1 MPTSGIVTLLTD
13 FGLKDPFVGV
23 MKGAVLARAP
33 AATLVDLTHEIEPG
47 CVAGAAFWL
56 AQAYPWFSAGAVHVA
71 VVDPGV
77 GTAREAI
84 VVRTAEHLFVGP
96 DNGLFEVVAR
106 RAGSLECRRIDRVG
120 LGLES
125 PSRTFHGRDVF
136 APVAGLLASGRLDF
150 EGVGPV
156 HEPLATERV
165 PEPRA
170 VSGGFEG
177 EVLVV
182 DRFGNLVT
190 NVEGAA
196 LAGLGDVRVEI
207 LGRTLG
213 LVGTYG
219 ELPPGGCASVVGSF
233 GQLEVVE
240 RDGSAA
246 RTLGA
251 QRGTPLR
258 VHQVR

>member
-1 MPTSGIVTLLTD
+1 MATSGIVTLLTD
-13 FGLKDPFVGV
+13 FGLRDPFVGV
-23 MKGAVLARAP
+23 TKGAVLARAP
-33 AATLVDLTHEIEPG
+33 SAVLVDLTHDIEPG
-47 CVAGAAFWL
+47 RIADAAFWL
-56 AQAYPWFSAGAVHVA
+56 AQAYPWFPAGTVHVA

-77 GTAREAI
+77 GTSREAL
-84 VVRTAEHLFVGP
+84 VARAAGHWFVGP
-96 DNGLFEVVAR
+96 DNGLFEVIAR
-106 RAGSLECRRIDRVG
+106 RALLECRRVDLAR
-120 LGLES
+120 LGIRP

-136 APVAGLLASGRLDF
+136 APIAGLLASGGLGF
-150 EGVGPV
+150 EGVGPL
-156 HEPLATERV
+156 HELGASAHV

-170 VSGGFEG
+170 VPGGFEG

-190 NVEGAA
+190 NVEAA
-196 LAGLGDVRVEI
+196 RLGDLAPLRVEI
-207 LGRTLG
+207 LGQSFG
-213 LVGTYG
+213 IVGTYG

-258 VHQVR
+258 VHRVG